1 MTIFKDPGISRDTYI
16 VTASG
21 PNIVR
26 IEIHVNGERVAWT
39 EGTPEQ
45 AEATAAAIL
54 DSAHRAREKANNGAP
69 GEIPAKPGPCDL
81 C

>member
-1 MTIFKDPGISRDTYI
+1 MQKHTTYI

-26 IEIHVNGERVAWT
+26 IQIHLNGECLAWT
-39 EGTPEQ
+39 EGTPEE

-54 DSAHRAREKANNGAP
+54 DSVRLAREKTKATRRVNP
-69 GEIPAKPGPCDL
+69 GVAGIPE
-81 C
+81 

>member
-1 MTIFKDPGISRDTYI
+1 MNPPFVGTVADAYI

-26 IEIHVNGERVAWT
+26 IEIHIAGERMAWT

-54 DSAHRAREKANNGAP
+54 DSAHRAREKGAL
-69 GEIPAKPGPCDL
+69 GEIPAKPG
-81 C
+81 

>member
-54 DSAHRAREKANNGAP
+54 DSAHRARSRLRRDGGQEEP
-69 GEIPAKPGPCDL
+69 E
-81 C
+81 